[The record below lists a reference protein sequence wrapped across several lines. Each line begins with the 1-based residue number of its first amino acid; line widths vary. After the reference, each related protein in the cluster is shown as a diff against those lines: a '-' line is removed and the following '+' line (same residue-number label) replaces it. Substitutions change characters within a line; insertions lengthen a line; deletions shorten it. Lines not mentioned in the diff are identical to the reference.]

1 MYKIAKQNISDI
13 FSHPGSF
20 IPTLGRHCTALNCTT
35 TLELLLSY
43 FRDLT
48 KRRKIKRQKSITIVM
63 SGKFQTP
70 AMFQKYFCHVLFR
83 QHLLNQT
90 KTTLLYLS
98 NPSPTTPS
106 LKWSRRSSPEIHW
119 QGEKTLPRAKCHKQ
133 SLLWQVFT
141 FYGEI
146 TFI

>member
-1 MYKIAKQNISDI
+1 MHLQKIFPLWRQAGNNNHYMYKMAKQNISDI

-48 KRRKIKRQKSITIVM
+48 KRRKIKRQKSFTIVM

-70 AMFQKYFCHVLFR
+70 AMF
-83 QHLLNQT
+83 
-90 KTTLLYLS
+90 
-98 NPSPTTPS
+98 
-106 LKWSRRSSPEIHW
+106 
-119 QGEKTLPRAKCHKQ
+119 
-133 SLLWQVFT
+133 
-141 FYGEI
+141 
-146 TFI
+146 